1 MQMRIT
7 EDLLTKTRIRRH
19 MKTSMA
25 EVPFIQRNKEDP
37 SKMSLQKFPNLPS
50 QNLKLPLCN
59 REKIIPQRVEN
70 LLNLSVMLRRFLMML
85 NYIVEIQLTL
95 SMIRIDL
102 SHTIRQRRTTIR
114 ICLKMQLHL
123 YV

>member
-7 EDLLTKTRIRRH
+7 EDLLIKTRTKRD
-19 MKTSMA
+19 MKTSMV
-25 EVPFIQRNKEDP
+25 EVPFIQRNKEGP
-37 SKMSLQKFPNLPS
+37 LKMSLLEFPNLPS
-50 QNLKLPLCN
+50 QSLKLRLCN

-70 LLNLSVMLRRFLMML
+70 LLNLFAMHRRLLMML

-102 SHTIRQRRTTIR
+102 YHTIRLRRTTIR